1 MNKRA
6 QSVGAL
12 CVGVITRASS
22 FPGSARALACKF
34 RRLAEIR
41 FFQPRSRRRQ
51 RQHSWRVRSPGL
63 IRCDQTNGC
72 AIFASK
78 SPPVTVPL

>member
-41 FFQPRSRRRQ
+41 FFNLEAVGANDSTRGTCAPRALFVATRQ
-51 RQHSWRVRSPGL
+51 TAAQSL
-63 IRCDQTNGC
+63 
-72 AIFASK
+72 
-78 SPPVTVPL
+78 PVSLPR